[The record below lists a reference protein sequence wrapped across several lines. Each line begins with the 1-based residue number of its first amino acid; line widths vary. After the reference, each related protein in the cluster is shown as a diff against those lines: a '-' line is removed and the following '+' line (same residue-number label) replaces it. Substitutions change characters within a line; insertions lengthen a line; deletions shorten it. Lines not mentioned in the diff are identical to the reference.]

1 MKTSLVV
8 TFGAT
13 WHVSQDFLFN
23 EGIMILMILWSP
35 INDILVQ
42 WEPGNPSMEVWE
54 HVDQGNKISHW
65 GRRGKKE
72 KHGSPGE
79 KEYEISMISFY

>member
-23 EGIMILMILWSP
+23 EGIMILMIL
-35 INDILVQ
+35 
-42 WEPGNPSMEVWE
+42 
-54 HVDQGNKISHW
+54 
-65 GRRGKKE
+65 
-72 KHGSPGE
+72 
-79 KEYEISMISFY
+79 